1 MPLSVPARLRARKLP
16 AGNTPF
22 TWCPACS
29 PRRQPDPPPVVSF
42 ILSSNIQRRHLTKGQ
57 RAMAVAKICSVSE
70 QSVRSAAKDSSLSAT
85 RIANARTVLKLAPDH
100 ADAVRAGHKRQ
111 QCGPRPQKFGCRTL
125 RGTRLIGCRKCRA
138 RQRPVRIPRHD
149 GHDSGLM
156 VDSVPA
162 GWRTIS
168 LRRRTSHSRAAGQG
182 SAAEF
187 SVSGRPPRPAPARP
201 GATVQVRLPNFCARC
216 GGAE

>member
-1 MPLSVPARLRARKLP
+1 MHAPSSNSLPTTPMQCGRGLAGVTESGLGDFVTLPLRQCTAGAAGDGGGSSGQSVSVRRGARRAGRAVPAWPRLLAGPNCWRLP
-16 AGNTPF
+16 ILHSRQHFG
-22 TWCPACS
+22 
-29 PRRQPDPPPVVSF
+29 PR
-42 ILSSNIQRRHLTKGQ
+42 L
-57 RAMAVAKICSVSE
+57 
-70 QSVRSAAKDSSLSAT
+70 
-85 RIANARTVLKLAPDH
+85 
-100 ADAVRAGHKRQ
+100 HKRQ